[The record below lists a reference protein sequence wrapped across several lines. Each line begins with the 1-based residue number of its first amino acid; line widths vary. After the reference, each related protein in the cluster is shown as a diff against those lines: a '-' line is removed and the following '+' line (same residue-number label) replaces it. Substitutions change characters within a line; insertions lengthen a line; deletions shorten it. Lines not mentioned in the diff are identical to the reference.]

1 MPGPCGA
8 SRAGVSAGSSPICSR
23 LFLGYQARVQVL
35 AGSSSVRPEI
45 TSTNLPGRSGWLCFL
60 CRLAMCFS
68 LEGAVSTGKA
78 VSCVWFSVGGSDRG
92 CAEPGG
98 GFGSGITAQCPP
110 LPFHLRRYVTTTQPH
125 ALVLLVSFIQCQDCF
140 KKFPWPQFK
149 QEYSWD
155 VLDFRQSALNLR

>member
-1 MPGPCGA
+1 
-8 SRAGVSAGSSPICSR
+8 
-23 LFLGYQARVQVL
+23 
-35 AGSSSVRPEI
+35 
-45 TSTNLPGRSGWLCFL
+45 
-60 CRLAMCFS
+60 MCFS
-68 LEGAVSTGKA
+68 LEGAASTGKA

-92 CAEPGG
+92 CAGRAEPGG
-98 GFGSGITAQCPP
+98 GFGSGITARCPP